1 MMIYVQP
8 EQKISFPAAPWIV
21 NDFLLLMKW
30 FSFCFRCS
38 HARGKGFKTTH
49 TYHELTKQNERVE
62 AL

>member
-1 MMIYVQP
+1 MMIYVHH
-8 EQKISFPAAPWIV
+8 EQEISLHTASWIV
-21 NDFLLLMKW
+21 DDFLLLTKW

-38 HARGKGFKTTH
+38 HGRGKGFKTTH